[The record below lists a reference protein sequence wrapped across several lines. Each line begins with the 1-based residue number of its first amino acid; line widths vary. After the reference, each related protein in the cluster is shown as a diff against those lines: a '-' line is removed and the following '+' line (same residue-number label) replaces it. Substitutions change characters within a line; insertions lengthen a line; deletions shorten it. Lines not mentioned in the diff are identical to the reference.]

1 MEEPDTLIVVFVL
14 ITGVGVGEGVGVGVG
29 EGFVVVDVPEVAVPA
44 IIVKEL
50 LLVSL
55 IVGRFTL

>member
-1 MEEPDTLIVVFVL
+1 MEEPDTVIVVFVL
-14 ITGVGVGEGVGVGVG
+14 MTGVGEGVGVGVG

-55 IVGRFTL
+55 IVGRLTL